1 MGRRNSF
8 VNNLEVLVRLKKVRM
23 IMRTRKAVSVF
34 IFCLL
39 VIVLLLSGCGSSSQP
54 QSNSNTNTSQNKQ
67 GTSAAGSYTITDLT
81 GTKVVFSQKPK
92 RILTF
97 AMYTD
102 QIVLGLV
109 TSEHLVGINTLLDDP
124 VLSNIIP
131 IAKKI
136 SKKIGNP
143 GAEEVLSMKP
153 DLVIVSDWTQAEK
166 IQAMRDLGL
175 KVVSVKSPQTISEA
189 KEAVNQVAAA
199 IGEPEKG
206 RRLIELMDQK
216 LAEIRE
222 KTKKIKPEERKN
234 IVLLSLMTAYGGTG
248 CAYDDACREAGVIN
262 GIAAAGLK
270 TGQSLTK
277 EMLIKINPDIMLMP
291 VYNARGNFD
300 TKAFIDSYL
309 KDPSLQTVKAIKEG
323 QLIYPREQFIYNCS
337 QDIVYCV
344 QEIARC
350 AYGKDFA
357 FPDNARLTVTDEK
370 NE

>member
-1 MGRRNSF
+1 MRLRKILTLFLFSF
-8 VNNLEVLVRLKKVRM
+8 FL
-23 IMRTRKAVSVF
+23 ISA
-34 IFCLL
+34 
-39 VIVLLLSGCGSSSQP
+39 LLSGCSSSTQ
-54 QSNSNTNTSQNKQ
+54 SQNSSKTNAAQSKQ
-67 GTSAAGSYTITDLT
+67 EMNTTGSYSVTDLT
-81 GTKVVFSQKPK
+81 GTKVTFPSKPK
-92 RILTF
+92 KILTF

-109 TSEHLVGINTLLDDP
+109 TSDHLVGINTLLDDP

-136 SKKIGNP
+136 TKKIGNP
-143 GAEEVLSMKP
+143 SAEEVLSMKP

-166 IQAMRDLGL
+166 IQSMRDLGL
-175 KVVSVKSPQTISEA
+175 KVVSVKSPETIQDA
-189 KEAVNQVAAA
+189 KDAVSQVAAA

-206 RRLIELMDQK
+206 RQLIGMMDKK

-222 KTKKIKPEERKN
+222 KTSKIKPEQRKN

-248 CAYDDACREAGVIN
+248 SAYNSACEEANVIN

-270 TGQSLTK
+270 NGQQLTK

-291 VYNARGNFD
+291 VYNDRGNYD
-300 TKAFIDSYL
+300 TQAFIDSYL
-309 KDPSLQTVKAIKEG
+309 KDPSLRTVKAIKEK

-350 AYGKDFA
+350 AYGKDFD

>member
-1 MGRRNSF
+1 MRLRKILTLFLFSF
-8 VNNLEVLVRLKKVRM
+8 FL
-23 IMRTRKAVSVF
+23 ISA
-34 IFCLL
+34 
-39 VIVLLLSGCGSSSQP
+39 LLSGCSSSTQ
-54 QSNSNTNTSQNKQ
+54 SQNSSKTNAAQSKQ
-67 GTSAAGSYTITDLT
+67 EMNTTGSYSVTDLT
-81 GTKVVFSQKPK
+81 GTKVTFPSKPK

-109 TSEHLVGINTLLDDP
+109 TSDHLVGINTLLDDP

-136 SKKIGNP
+136 TKKIGNP
-143 GAEEVLSMKP
+143 SAEEVLSMKP

-166 IQAMRDLGL
+166 IQSMRDLGL
-175 KVVSVKSPQTISEA
+175 KVVSVKSPETIQDV
-189 KEAVNQVAAA
+189 KEAVSQVAAA

-206 RRLIELMDQK
+206 RQLIGMMDQK

-222 KTKKIKPEERKN
+222 KTGRIKPEQRKN
-234 IVLLSLMTAYGGTG
+234 MVLLSLMTAYGGAG
-248 CAYDDACREAGVIN
+248 CAYDDACREANVIN

-270 TGQSLTK
+270 NGQQLTK
-277 EMLIKINPDIMLMP
+277 EMLIKINPDIMLLP
-291 VYNARGNFD
+291 VYTGQGSYD
-300 TKAFIDSYL
+300 TQAFIDGYL
-309 KDPSLQTVKAIKEG
+309 KDPSLQTVKAIKEKR
-323 QLIYPREQFIYNCS
+323 LIYPREQFIYNCS
-337 QDIVYCV
+337 QDIVFCV

-350 AYGKDFA
+350 AYGKEFD

>member
-1 MGRRNSF
+1 MRLRKILTLFLFSF
-8 VNNLEVLVRLKKVRM
+8 FL
-23 IMRTRKAVSVF
+23 ISA
-34 IFCLL
+34 
-39 VIVLLLSGCGSSSQP
+39 LLSGCSSSTQLQNSSKTNAA
-54 QSNSNTNTSQNKQ
+54 QSKQEMNTT
-67 GTSAAGSYTITDLT
+67 GSYSVTDLT
-81 GTKVVFSQKPK
+81 GTKVTFPSKPK

-109 TSEHLVGINTLLDDP
+109 TSDHLVGINTLLDDP

-136 SKKIGNP
+136 TKKIGNP

-166 IQAMRDLGL
+166 IQSMRDLGL
-175 KVVSVKSPQTISEA
+175 KVVSVKSPETIQDA
-189 KEAVNQVAAA
+189 KDAVSQVAAA

-206 RRLIELMDQK
+206 RQLIGMMDKK

-222 KTKKIKPEERKN
+222 KTSKIKPEQRKN

-248 CAYDDACREAGVIN
+248 CAYDDACREANVIN

-270 TGQSLTK
+270 TGQQLTK

-291 VYNARGNFD
+291 VYNDRGNYD
-300 TKAFIDSYL
+300 TQAFIDSYL
-309 KDPSLQTVKAIKEG
+309 KDPSLRTVKAIKEK

-344 QEIARC
+344 QEIARV
-350 AYGKDFA
+350 AYGEEFN
-357 FPDNARLTVTDEK
+357 FPDNARLTVTEEK

>member
-1 MGRRNSF
+1 MRLRKILTLVLFSF
-8 VNNLEVLVRLKKVRM
+8 FF
-23 IMRTRKAVSVF
+23 ISAV
-34 IFCLL
+34 
-39 VIVLLLSGCGSSSQP
+39 LSGCSSSP
-54 QSNSNTNTSQNKQ
+54 QSQSKQETNT
-67 GTSAAGSYTITDLT
+67 TGSYSVTDLT
-81 GTKVVFSQKPK
+81 GTKVTFPSKPK

-109 TSEHLVGINTLLDDP
+109 TSDHLVGINTLLDDP

-153 DLVIVSDWTQAEK
+153 DVVIVSDWTQAEK
-166 IQAMRDLGL
+166 IQSMRDLGL
-175 KVVSVKSPQTISEA
+175 KVVSVKSPETIQDA
-189 KEAVNQVAAA
+189 KEAVSQVAAA

-206 RRLIELMDQK
+206 KQLIGMMDKK
-216 LAEIRE
+216 LEEIRE
-222 KTKKIKPEERKN
+222 KTSKIKSEQRKN
-234 IVLLSLMTAYGGTG
+234 IVLLSLMTAYGGAG
-248 CAYDDACREAGVIN
+248 CAYDDACREANVIN

-270 TGQSLTK
+270 TGQQLTK

-291 VYNARGNFD
+291 VYNDRGNYD
-300 TKAFIDSYL
+300 TQAFIDSYL
-309 KDPSLQTVKAIKEG
+309 KDPSLRTVKAVKEK

-344 QEIARC
+344 QEIARV
-350 AYGKDFA
+350 AYGEEFN
-357 FPDNARLTVTDEK
+357 FPDNARLTVTEEK

>member
-1 MGRRNSF
+1 MRVRKFFTLFLFSF
-8 VNNLEVLVRLKKVRM
+8 FL
-23 IMRTRKAVSVF
+23 ISA
-34 IFCLL
+34 
-39 VIVLLLSGCGSSSQP
+39 LLSGCSPSPQSQSSSKTNAA
-54 QSNSNTNTSQNKQ
+54 QSKQETNT
-67 GTSAAGSYTITDLT
+67 TGSYSVTDLT
-81 GTKVVFSQKPK
+81 GTKVTFPSKPK

-109 TSEHLVGINTLLDDP
+109 NSDHLVGINTLMDDP
-124 VLSNIIP
+124 VLSNVVP
-131 IAKKI
+131 IAKRI
-136 SKKIGNP
+136 TKKIGNP

-166 IQAMRDLGL
+166 IQSMRDLGL
-175 KVVSVKSPQTISEA
+175 KVVSVKSPETIQDA
-189 KEAVNQVAAA
+189 KDAVSQVAAA

-206 RRLIELMDQK
+206 RQLIGMMDKK

-222 KTKKIKPEERKN
+222 KTSKIKPEQRKN

-248 CAYDDACREAGVIN
+248 CAYDDACREANVIN

-270 TGQSLTK
+270 NGQQLTK

-291 VYNARGNFD
+291 VYNDRGKYD
-300 TKAFIDSYL
+300 TQSFIDSYL
-309 KDPSLQTVKAIKEG
+309 KDPSLQTVKAIKDKH
-323 QLIYPREQFIYNCS
+323 LIYPREQFVYNCS

-350 AYGKDFA
+350 AYGKEFD

>member
-1 MGRRNSF
+1 
-8 VNNLEVLVRLKKVRM
+8 
-23 IMRTRKAVSVF
+23 
-34 IFCLL
+34 
-39 VIVLLLSGCGSSSQP
+39 
-54 QSNSNTNTSQNKQ
+54 
-67 GTSAAGSYTITDLT
+67 
-81 GTKVVFSQKPK
+81 
-92 RILTF
+92 
-97 AMYTD
+97 MYTD

-109 TSEHLVGINTLLDDP
+109 TSDHLVGINSLLDDP

-136 SKKIGNP
+136 TKKIGNP

-166 IQAMRDLGL
+166 IQSMRDLGL
-175 KVVSVKSPQTISEA
+175 KVVSVKSPKTIQDA
-189 KEAVNQVAAA
+189 KDAVSQVAAA

-206 RRLIELMDQK
+206 RQLIGMMDKK

-222 KTKKIKPEERKN
+222 KTSRIKPEQRKN

-248 CAYDDACREAGVIN
+248 CAYDDACREANVIN

-270 TGQSLTK
+270 NGQQLTK
-277 EMLIKINPDIMLMP
+277 EMLIKINPDIMLLP
-291 VYNARGNFD
+291 VYTGQGSYD
-300 TKAFIDSYL
+300 TQAFIDSYL
-309 KDPSLQTVKAIKEG
+309 KDPSLQTVKAIKEK

-344 QEIARC
+344 QEIARV
-350 AYGKDFA
+350 AYGEEFN
-357 FPDNARLTVTDEK
+357 FPDNARLTVTEEK

>member
-1 MGRRNSF
+1 MR
-8 VNNLEVLVRLKKVRM
+8 VRKILTLFLFCFL
-23 IMRTRKAVSVF
+23 IVSALF
-34 IFCLL
+34 
-39 VIVLLLSGCGSSSQP
+39 SGCSSSP
-54 QSNSNTNTSQNKQ
+54 QSQSASKTNTVQNKQ
-67 GTSAAGSYTITDLT
+67 ETNTTGSYSVTDLT
-81 GTKVVFSQKPK
+81 GTKVTFSSKPK
-92 RILTF
+92 KILTF

-109 TSEHLVGINTLLDDP
+109 TSDYLVGINTLLDDP

-136 SKKIGNP
+136 TKKIGNP

-166 IQAMRDLGL
+166 IQAMRDLGI
-175 KVVSVKSPQTISEA
+175 KVVSVKSPETIQDT
-189 KEAVNQVAAA
+189 KDAVTQVAAA

-206 RRLIELMDQK
+206 KRLISLMDKK
-216 LAEIRE
+216 LEEIKE
-222 KTKKIKPEERKN
+222 KTSRIKSENRKN
-234 IVLLSLMTAYGGTG
+234 IVLLSLMTAYGGSG
-248 CAYDDACREAGVIN
+248 CAYDAACQEASVIN

-270 TGQSLTK
+270 NGQQLTK
-277 EMLIKINPDIMLMP
+277 EMLIKIDPDVILLP
-291 VYNARGNFD
+291 VYNDRGKFD
-300 TKAFIDSYL
+300 TQAFIDSYL
-309 KDPSLQTVKAIKEG
+309 KDPSLQTVKAIKNK

-344 QEIARC
+344 QEIARI
-350 AYGKDFA
+350 AYGEEFN

>member
-1 MGRRNSF
+1 MR
-8 VNNLEVLVRLKKVRM
+8 VKK
-23 IMRTRKAVSVF
+23 ILTLFLFSVF
-34 IFCLL
+34 I
-39 VIVLLLSGCGSSSQP
+39 ISALLSGCSSSP
-54 QSNSNTNTSQNKQ
+54 QSLSSSKSNATQSEQETNTSD
-67 GTSAAGSYTITDLT
+67 SYSVTDLT
-81 GTKVVFSQKPK
+81 GTKVTFASKPK

-109 TSEHLVGINTLLDDP
+109 TSDHLVGINTLLDDP

-166 IQAMRDLGL
+166 IQSMRDLGL
-175 KVVSVKSPQTISEA
+175 KVVSVKSPETIQDA
-189 KEAVNQVAAA
+189 KDAVSQVAAA

-206 RRLIELMDQK
+206 KQLIGMMDKK

-222 KTKKIKPEERKN
+222 KTSKIKPEQRKN
-234 IVLLSLMTAYGGTG
+234 IVLLSLMTAYGGAG
-248 CAYDDACREAGVIN
+248 CAYDDACREANVIN

-270 TGQSLTK
+270 TGQQLTK

-291 VYNARGNFD
+291 VYNDRGNYD
-300 TKAFIDSYL
+300 TQAFIDSYL
-309 KDPSLQTVKAIKEG
+309 KDPSLRTVKAIKEK

-344 QEIARC
+344 QEIARV
-350 AYGKDFA
+350 AYGEEFN
-357 FPDNARLTVTDEK
+357 FPDNARLTVTEEK

>member
-1 MGRRNSF
+1 MRLRKILTLFLFSF
-8 VNNLEVLVRLKKVRM
+8 FL
-23 IMRTRKAVSVF
+23 ISAV
-34 IFCLL
+34 
-39 VIVLLLSGCGSSSQP
+39 LSGCSSSP
-54 QSNSNTNTSQNKQ
+54 QSQSDGKTNTAQSRQETN
-67 GTSAAGSYTITDLT
+67 TTGSYSVTDLT
-81 GTKVVFSQKPK
+81 GTKVTFSSKPK
-92 RILTF
+92 KIMTF

-109 TSEHLVGINTLLDDP
+109 ASDHLVGINTLLDDP

-136 SKKIGNP
+136 PKKIGNP

-166 IQAMRDLGL
+166 IQSMRDLGL
-175 KVVSVKSPQTISEA
+175 KVVSVKSPETIQDVR
-189 KEAVNQVAAA
+189 EAVTQVAAA

-206 RRLIELMDQK
+206 KQLIRLMDDK

-222 KTKKIKPEERKN
+222 KTEKIKPENRKN
-234 IVLLSLMTAYGGTG
+234 IVLLSLMTAYGGHG
-248 CAYDDACREAGVIN
+248 SAYSSACQEANVIN

-270 TGQSLTK
+270 NGQQLTK
-277 EMLIKINPDIMLMP
+277 EMLIKINPDIMLLP
-291 VYNARGNFD
+291 VYNDRGKFD
-300 TKAFIDSYL
+300 TQAFIDSYL
-309 KDPSLQTVKAIKEG
+309 KDPSLQTVKAIKNKR
-323 QLIYPREQFIYNCS
+323 LIYPREQFIYNCS

-344 QEIARC
+344 QEIARV
-350 AYGKDFA
+350 AYGEEFN

>member
-1 MGRRNSF
+1 MR
-8 VNNLEVLVRLKKVRM
+8 VRKIL
-23 IMRTRKAVSVF
+23 TLFLFSVF
-34 IFCLL
+34 I
-39 VIVLLLSGCGSSSQP
+39 ISALLSGCSSSP
-54 QSNSNTNTSQNKQ
+54 QSLSSSKSNATLSEQETNTSD
-67 GTSAAGSYTITDLT
+67 SYSVTDLT
-81 GTKVVFSQKPK
+81 GTKVTFASKPK

-109 TSEHLVGINTLLDDP
+109 TSDHLVGINTLLDDP

-166 IQAMRDLGL
+166 IQSMRDLGL
-175 KVVSVKSPQTISEA
+175 KVVSVKSPETIQDA
-189 KEAVNQVAAA
+189 KDAVSQVAAA
-199 IGEPEKG
+199 IGEPAKG
-206 RRLIELMDQK
+206 KQLIGMMDKK

-222 KTKKIKPEERKN
+222 KTGKIKPEQRKN
-234 IVLLSLMTAYGGTG
+234 VVLLSLMTAYGGSG
-248 CAYDDACREAGVIN
+248 CAYDDSCREANVIN

-270 TGQSLTK
+270 NGQQLTK
-277 EMLIKINPDIMLMP
+277 EMLIKINPDIMLLP
-291 VYNARGNFD
+291 VYTGQGSYD
-300 TKAFIDSYL
+300 TQAFIDSYL
-309 KDPSLQTVKAIKEG
+309 KDPSLQTVKAIKEK

-344 QEIARC
+344 QEIARV
-350 AYGKDFA
+350 AYGEEFN
-357 FPDNARLTVTDEK
+357 FPDNARLTVTEEK

>member
-1 MGRRNSF
+1 MRLRKILTLFLFSF
-8 VNNLEVLVRLKKVRM
+8 FL
-23 IMRTRKAVSVF
+23 ISA
-34 IFCLL
+34 
-39 VIVLLLSGCGSSSQP
+39 LLSGCSSSTQ
-54 QSNSNTNTSQNKQ
+54 SQNSSKTNAAQSKQ
-67 GTSAAGSYTITDLT
+67 EMNATGSYSVTDLT
-81 GTKVVFSQKPK
+81 GTKVTFPSKPK

-109 TSEHLVGINTLLDDP
+109 TSDHLVGINTLLDDP

-136 SKKIGNP
+136 TKKIGNP
-143 GAEEVLSMKP
+143 SAEEVLSMKP

-166 IQAMRDLGL
+166 IQSMRDLGL
-175 KVVSVKSPQTISEA
+175 KVVSVKSPETIQDA
-189 KEAVNQVAAA
+189 KDAVSQVAAA

-206 RRLIELMDQK
+206 RQLIGMMDKK

-222 KTKKIKPEERKN
+222 KTSKIKPEQRKN

-248 CAYDDACREAGVIN
+248 CAYDDACREANVIN

-270 TGQSLTK
+270 NGQQLTK
-277 EMLIKINPDIMLMP
+277 EMLIKINPDIMLLP
-291 VYNARGNFD
+291 VYTGQGSYD
-300 TKAFIDSYL
+300 TQAFIDSYL
-309 KDPSLQTVKAIKEG
+309 KDPSLQTVKAIKDKH
-323 QLIYPREQFIYNCS
+323 LIYPREQFVYNCS

-350 AYGKDFA
+350 AYGKEFD

>member
-1 MGRRNSF
+1 MKGLVMQLRKIEKL
-8 VNNLEVLVRLKKVRM
+8 NL
-23 IMRTRKAVSVF
+23 F
-34 IFCLL
+34 LL
-39 VIVLLLSGCGSSSQP
+39 VFSTLLITTLLVSGCGSSSRSQGNGKTDAI
-54 QSNSNTNTSQNKQ
+54 QNTTQNRQ
-67 GTSAAGSYTITDLT
+67 ETSARGPYSVTDLT
-81 GTKVVFSQKPK
+81 GTKVTFDSKPK
-92 RILTF
+92 KILTF

-109 TSEHLVGINTLLDDP
+109 ASDHLMGVNTLLDDP
-124 VLSNIIP
+124 AVSNIIP

-136 SKKIGNP
+136 NKKIGNP

-153 DLVIVSDWTQAEK
+153 DLIIVSDWTQAEK

-175 KVVSVKSPQTISEA
+175 KVVSVKSPETVQDV
-189 KEAVNQVAAA
+189 KDAVTQIAAA

-206 RRLIELMDQK
+206 KLLIGLMDQK
-216 LAEIRE
+216 LTEIRE
-222 KTKKIKPEERKN
+222 KTKKIKPEQRKN
-234 IVLLSLMTAYGGTG
+234 IVLLSLMTAYGGAG
-248 CAYDDACREAGVIN
+248 CAYDDACREANVIN

-270 TGQSLTK
+270 TGQQLTK

-291 VYNARGNFD
+291 VYNDRGNYD
-300 TKAFIDSYL
+300 TQAFIDSYL
-309 KDPSLQTVKAIKEG
+309 KDPSLQTVKAIKNK

-350 AYGKDFA
+350 AYGKDFD

>member
-1 MGRRNSF
+1 MRVRKFFTLFLFSF
-8 VNNLEVLVRLKKVRM
+8 FL
-23 IMRTRKAVSVF
+23 ISA
-34 IFCLL
+34 
-39 VIVLLLSGCGSSSQP
+39 LLSGCSPSPQSQSSSKTNAA
-54 QSNSNTNTSQNKQ
+54 QSKQETNT
-67 GTSAAGSYTITDLT
+67 TGSYSVTDLT
-81 GTKVVFSQKPK
+81 GTKVTFPSKPK

-109 TSEHLVGINTLLDDP
+109 TSDHLVGINTLMDDP
-124 VLSNIIP
+124 VLSNVVP
-131 IAKKI
+131 IAKRI
-136 SKKIGNP
+136 TKKIGDP

-153 DLVIVSDWTQAEK
+153 DVVIVSDWTQAEK
-166 IQAMRDLGL
+166 IQSMRDLGL
-175 KVVSVKSPQTISEA
+175 KVVSVKSPETIQDA
-189 KEAVNQVAAA
+189 KEAVSQVAAA

-206 RRLIELMDQK
+206 KQLIGMMDKK

-222 KTKKIKPEERKN
+222 KTSKIKPEQRKN

-248 CAYDDACREAGVIN
+248 CAYDDACREANVIN

-270 TGQSLTK
+270 TGQQLTK

-291 VYNARGNFD
+291 VYNDRGNYD
-300 TKAFIDSYL
+300 TQAFIDSYL
-309 KDPSLQTVKAIKEG
+309 KDPSLRTVKAIKEK

-344 QEIARC
+344 QEIARV
-350 AYGKDFA
+350 AYGEEFN
-357 FPDNARLTVTDEK
+357 FPDNARLTVTEEK

>member
-1 MGRRNSF
+1 MR
-8 VNNLEVLVRLKKVRM
+8 VKK
-23 IMRTRKAVSVF
+23 ILTLFLFSVF
-34 IFCLL
+34 I
-39 VIVLLLSGCGSSSQP
+39 ISALLSGCSSSP
-54 QSNSNTNTSQNKQ
+54 QSLSSSKSNATQSEQETNTSD
-67 GTSAAGSYTITDLT
+67 SYSVTDLT
-81 GTKVVFSQKPK
+81 GTKVTFASKPK

-109 TSEHLVGINTLLDDP
+109 TSDHLVGINTLLDDP

-166 IQAMRDLGL
+166 IQSMRDLGL
-175 KVVSVKSPQTISEA
+175 KVVSVKSPETIQDA
-189 KEAVNQVAAA
+189 KDAVSQVAAA

-206 RRLIELMDQK
+206 KQLIGMMDKK

-222 KTKKIKPEERKN
+222 KTSKIKPEQRKN
-234 IVLLSLMTAYGGTG
+234 IVLLSLMTAYGGAG
-248 CAYDDACREAGVIN
+248 CAYDDACREANVIN

-270 TGQSLTK
+270 TGQQLTK

-291 VYNARGNFD
+291 VYNDRGNYD
-300 TKAFIDSYL
+300 TQAFIDSYL
-309 KDPSLQTVKAIKEG
+309 KDPSLRTVKAINDK

-344 QEIARC
+344 QEIARV
-350 AYGKDFA
+350 AYGEEFN
-357 FPDNARLTVTDEK
+357 FPDNARLTVTEEK